1 MLPAACGQSTTW
13 PLRREG
19 LWARPGPQQPLH
31 TLDRAG
37 TPGISSVKRRVQG
50 RNVLHRDR
58 GVTQRALQAQ
68 NKALTPRGSKSRLV
82 LVLAIH
88 SRRGSS
94 SRYRSGG
101 GTCSSSCGARGAL
114 GRAMPLE
121 ARSGQR
127 ASFQPGVRG
136 SVHAAAT
143 RVPSPGGRAAHSKG
157 TQEHGCAQRS
167 RHVTAGT

>member
-101 GTCSSSCGARGAL
+101 GTCSSSCGARSAL

-127 ASFQPGVRG
+127 EPPSSQGYGGLCMRRPHVCPAQEAVLPTAKALRNTGVLRG
-136 SVHAAAT
+136 
-143 RVPSPGGRAAHSKG
+143 
-157 TQEHGCAQRS
+157 
-167 RHVTAGT
+167 AGM